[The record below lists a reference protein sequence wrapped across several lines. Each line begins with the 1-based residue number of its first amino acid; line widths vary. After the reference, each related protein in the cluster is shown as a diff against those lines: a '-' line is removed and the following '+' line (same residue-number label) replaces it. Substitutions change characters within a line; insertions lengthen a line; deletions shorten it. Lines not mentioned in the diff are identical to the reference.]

1 MKNKELKMLWLIFA
15 MLSILGVVGILDFPT
30 MIGGLIQITLISALV
45 LLGINR
51 IRAVSTQI
59 RRSQVG

>member
-1 MKNKELKMLWLIFA
+1 MLWAIFA
-15 MLSILGVVGILDFPT
+15 MLLVLGVVGFLASYTLVGGVMQIL
-30 MIGGLIQITLISALV
+30 LISALV
-45 LLGINR
+45 LGINR